1 MVGDGVCT
9 AFFTYCV
16 GGAPE
21 LKAARYA
28 GTDLELLSGVCNE
41 PPVGDGAALV
51 DVSLELSETL
61 VLAPPQKL
69 MSLRKVLN
77 MFAVGFRL
85 FRCVEN
91 TLQLVTSLFE
101 TMV

>member
-1 MVGDGVCT
+1 MVGDGVRAT
-9 AFFTYCV
+9 FFMYCV

-28 GTDLELLSGVCNE
+28 GPDVELLSDVCDE

-61 VLAPPQKL
+61 VLAPLQKL

-91 TLQLVTSLFE
+91 TLQSVASLFE
-101 TMV
+101 TMA